1 MDSKILIRLSPVL
14 CILLALM
21 LLILPLKWIIAA
33 IIAAAYHEFCHI
45 AAIQFLG
52 GNIRKFTLST
62 NGANLHIDELPPVHE
77 LICSLAGPLGGLC
90 LLFFAKWIPRV
101 AICAALQSM
110 YNLLPIYP
118 LDGGRALW
126 CGMSLFLPAKIT
138 AKMCK
143 IVETLCITGILLIAV
158 YAAVFLKLGISAFFP
173 AILIVTHTKF
183 RKTPCKESPQQLQ

>member
-1 MDSKILIRLSPVL
+1 MDSKISIRLSPVL

-62 NGANLHIDELPPVHE
+62 NGANLHIDALPPVHE
-77 LICSLAGPLGGLC
+77 LICSLAGPLGGLS

-143 IVETLCITGILLIAV
+143 IVEILCITGILLIAV

-183 RKTPCKESPQQLQ
+183 RKTPCKESPQRLQ